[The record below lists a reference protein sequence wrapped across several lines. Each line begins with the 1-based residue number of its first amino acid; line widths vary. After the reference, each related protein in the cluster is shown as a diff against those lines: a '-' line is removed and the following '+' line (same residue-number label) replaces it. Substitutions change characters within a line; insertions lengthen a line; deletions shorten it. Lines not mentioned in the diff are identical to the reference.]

1 MKAVKNTMWAGQTV
15 PNDVS
20 LNRLI
25 SRAIERGK
33 INPIPKAHEPIRV
46 KVTKSK

>member
-1 MKAVKNTMWAGQTV
+1 MKSVKNTMWAAQTV

-25 SRAIERGK
+25 SKAIEKGR
-33 INPIPKAHEPIRV
+33 INPIPKAHEPIRI